1 MTRHDPGTLDGFP
14 DPPATDSVRAEPE
27 VRPRENP
34 LRRISAIHPLVERF
48 GRWVAA
54 RGWIHVLLITL
65 VLGCL
70 YPLVWMFL
78 TSIKT
83 DEELGDSNMAP
94 TFPAFRGQSPYVRDD
109 VTVRKPD
116 DVAAGRFAAA
126 LPLLRQAARTLVAA
140 NLPDDVPAS
149 IDRGRW
155 VDSAASALTSRALAQ
170 LPNQAWDE
178 TPARLAARFGERLTP
193 EAARQALSDQ
203 LSRLELS
210 ALTLRTLDGRL
221 FKLAGGSDSG
231 GWQLGADNAGFA
243 PSGNA
248 VRLNYQFRSPS
259 DQPIVVAYD
268 FALPPGV
275 DPSDIHKLF
284 LSLRPDDSWH
294 GLTATLDVG
303 GTHWKSTRTTY
314 LAQNRPLSISFQPPT
329 FDDTTVRARTW
340 VPLRAAGSSP
350 RIRQARLELS
360 LTPSSTFTATLA
372 KVERNYLRAF
382 DSVPFLQYVGNSLL
396 LVVLSTLGFL
406 FSSAF
411 VAYAF
416 ARLSWPGRS
425 VALVLLLATMMIP
438 SQVTMVPSFL
448 VWRRLGW
455 YDTLNPLWLPSW
467 FGSAF
472 FIFLM
477 IQHMKTIPRELE
489 EAARIDGLGIVKTWW
504 FVIVPQLR
512 PTLAAIAIMS
522 FLGTWNEFMGP
533 LIYLRD
539 QTKFPLSLGL
549 FGMRID
555 QGADWS
561 MLMAANMLMTLPSV
575 IVFFAF
581 QRYFIEGMTV
591 TGMKG

>member
-1 MTRHDPGTLDGFP
+1 
-14 DPPATDSVRAEPE
+14 V
-27 VRPRENP
+27 
-34 LRRISAIHPLVERF
+34 VERF

-83 DEELGDSNMAP
+83 DEELGDSDMAP
-94 TFPAFRGQSPYVRDD
+94 SFPAFRGQSPYVRDD
-109 VTVRKPD
+109 VTIRKPD
-116 DVAAGRFAAA
+116 DVDAGRFAAA
-126 LPLLRQAARTLVAA
+126 LPLLRQAARALVAE
-140 NLPDDVPAS
+140 NLPGDVPAS
-149 IDRGRW
+149 IDRDRW
-155 VDSAASALTSRALAQ
+155 VDSATSALTNRALAQ
-170 LPNQAWDE
+170 LPNQAWED
-178 TPARLAARFGERLTP
+178 TPAHLAARFGERLTP
-193 EAARQALSDQ
+193 EAAKQALSDQ

-221 FKLAGGSDSG
+221 FKLAGGGDSG
-231 GWQLGADNAGFA
+231 GWQLSGDSASLAA
-243 PSGNA
+243 SGNA
-248 VRLNYQFRSPS
+248 VRLNYRYRSPS
-259 DQPIVVAYD
+259 EKPIVLAYE
-268 FALPPGV
+268 FTLPPGV

-314 LAQNRPLSISFQPPT
+314 LAQNRPQSISFQPPT

-360 LTPSSTFTATLA
+360 LAPSSTFAAMLA

-382 DSVPFLQYVGNSLL
+382 DSVPFLQYVANSLL

-416 ARLSWPGRS
+416 ARLSWPGRG
-425 VALVLLLATMMIP
+425 VAVVLLLATMMIP

>member
-1 MTRHDPGTLDGFP
+1 MTRSD
-14 DPPATDSVRAEPE
+14 
-27 VRPRENP
+27 
-34 LRRISAIHPLVERF
+34 RF
-48 GRWVAA
+48 GRWLAA

-65 VLGCL
+65 VAGCL

-83 DEELGDSNMAP
+83 DEELGDANLAP
-94 TFPAFRGQSPYVRDD
+94 ALPSFRPRSPYVRDAAPP
-109 VTVRKPD
+109 RRPD
-116 DVAAGRFAAA
+116 DVEPARFAAA
-126 LPLLRQAARTLVAA
+126 LPALRAAAEALVAA
-140 NLPDDVPAS
+140 HLPADAPPS
-149 IDRGRW
+149 IDRARW
-155 VDSAASALTSRALAQ
+155 IESAAAVLVNRALAQ
-170 LPNQAWDE
+170 MPRQAWQGEGTDRGAALDE
-178 TPARLAARFGERLTP
+178 RFRALLTP
-193 EAARQALSDQ
+193 ELARQALSDQ
-203 LSRLELS
+203 LGRLELS

-221 FKLAGGSDSG
+221 FTLAGGGALG
-231 GWQLGADNAGFA
+231 GWRVESANAALVPAGGATRLEYRFA
-243 PSGNA
+243 S
-248 VRLNYQFRSPS
+248 SS
-259 DQPIVVAYD
+259 DAPIVISHE
-268 FALPPGV
+268 FALPAGV
-275 DPSDIHKLF
+275 EAADIHKLF

-294 GLTATLDVG
+294 GLSATLDVG
-303 GTHWKSTRTTY
+303 GTRWKSTRTTY
-314 LAQNRPLSISFQPPT
+314 LAQNRPQSVSFQPPT
-329 FDDTTVRARTW
+329 FDDTTIRARTW
-340 VPLRAAGSSP
+340 VPLRADGPSTRA
-350 RIRQARLELS
+350 RNARLELS
-360 LTPSSTFTATLA
+360 LAPSGTVGATLA
-372 KVERNYLRAF
+372 KIRRNYLRAF
-382 DSVPFLQYVGNSLL
+382 DSVPFLRYVANSLL
-396 LVVLSTLGFL
+396 LVALSTTGFL

-416 ARLSWPGRS
+416 ARLAWPGRG
-425 VALVLLLATMMIP
+425 VALILLLSTMMIP

-448 VWRRLGW
+448 IWRRLGW

-504 FVIVPQLR
+504 YIIVPQLR

-522 FLGTWNEFMGP
+522 FLGTWNEFMAP

>member
-1 MTRHDPGTLDGFP
+1 MTIPESAAPGLLDPQET
-14 DPPATDSVRAEPE
+14 RA
-27 VRPRENP
+27 
-34 LRRISAIHPLVERF
+34 AHPVVDRF

-54 RGWIHVLLITL
+54 RGWIHVLLITG
-65 VLGCL
+65 VAGCL
-70 YPLVWMFL
+70 YPIVWMFM

-83 DEELGDSNMAP
+83 DEELGQSEMAP
-94 TFPAFRGQSPYVRDD
+94 SLPTFRSQSPYVRGEIE
-109 VTVRKPD
+109 VTKPD
-116 DVAAGRFAAA
+116 DVDPSRFASLLPRLRDMSKAA
-126 LPLLRQAARTLVAA
+126 VLS
-140 NLPDDVPAS
+140 NLPGDVPDAIDPKKWAS
-149 IDRGRW
+149 
-155 VDSAASALTSRALAQ
+155 SAASALLSRALAQ
-170 LPNQAWDE
+170 MPKQVFDE
-178 TPARLAARFGERLTP
+178 SADIAARRFGELLTP
-193 EAARQALSDQ
+193 EASKLALADQ

-221 FKLAGGSDSG
+221 LKLASRGDFA
-231 GWQLGADNAGFA
+231 GWHVASSAASLVPVGD
-243 PSGNA
+243 A
-248 VRLNYQFRSPS
+248 VRLDYRFRSGS
-259 DQPIVVAYD
+259 DDPIVLSYE
-268 FALPPGV
+268 FALPEGV
-275 DPSDIHKLF
+275 EPSDIHKLF
-284 LSLRPDDSWH
+284 LSLRPDDTWH

-303 GTHWKSTRTTY
+303 MTHWRSTRTTY
-314 LAQNRPLSISFQPPT
+314 LAQNRPQSISFQPPT
-329 FDDTTVRARTW
+329 FDDTTPRPRTW
-340 VPLRAAGSSP
+340 VPLRADGSSD
-350 RIRQARLELS
+350 RSRNARLELTIS
-360 LTPSSTFTATLA
+360 PSSTLVATMA
-372 KVERNYLRAF
+372 KVERNYRRVF
-382 DSVPFLQYVGNSLL
+382 DNVPFVKYVGNSLL
-396 LVVLSTLGFL
+396 LVTLNIAGFL

-425 VALVLLLATMMIP
+425 VALMLLISTMMIP

-448 VWRRLGW
+448 VWRGLGW
-455 YDTLNPLWLPSW
+455 YDTLYPLWVPAW

-504 FVIVPQLR
+504 YVIVPQLR

-522 FLGTWNEFMGP
+522 FLGAWNEFMGP

-549 FGMRID
+549 FGMRMD
-555 QGADWS
+555 QSADWS

-575 IVFFAF
+575 LVFFGF